1 MRRLPLVVLN
11 CILIAALASAS
22 IAPAQAQDGGEDAFI
37 ADLFSLMSS
46 EEKIGQLFVVAFD
59 GTDTSDA
66 SGIADLILNYHVGGV
81 ILTADHGNIVDSGD
95 RTPAQVARLT
105 SSLQL
110 LAARAGVQSA
120 PYIPLFVALEQDGG
134 GPAYGEITAGLTPQ
148 PSPMALGAT
157 WDPIDAQEIGRVVG
171 DELSA
176 LGINFLIGPSLDVLT
191 QPASDGGDIGVHAFG
206 GDPYWVGTMAGAYA
220 RGLSEGSGGRI
231 AVVAKHFPGEGGLF
245 SDADTIDRSLDQLQ
259 RVDLEPYFRLMQI
272 PAGELRPTIGAV
284 QTSHARIRG
293 FRDRLERTDPIS
305 VDASALATLLNL
317 PAVSAWRDAG
327 GLMVSGSLGALPLR
341 RYYDQTGTTFPAEQI
356 ALDAFLAGNDLLIL
370 NDFSLTGAASAEQQ
384 TILATI
390 RTFQQRYREDLDF
403 QDRVD
408 RAVKRILRLKFR
420 LFPGFQAAD
429 ATAVPD
435 ALDAR
440 LGQGLPAVER
450 VAQDSLA
457 RLYPSDAQVEAA
469 PLSVP
474 SPEESFLIFTD
485 DRLVVDCTRCPE
497 RATLFTTAISQ
508 TLTRVAGVPAKQITS
523 LGFADLKAFLA
534 GAPSA
539 QNLNLPELFAQA
551 SWIILAE
558 QNLQSD
564 VQQSDAARLLLRERR
579 DLIAGKRVT
588 LFAFGPPYGL
598 STEDLAP
605 ITAGYYAMY
614 SIGQPFVDVAVAAL
628 AGQMQPVSSPPV
640 SVAAIDYDLATQI
653 EPDPDQLLRIFVGE
667 AEAGPGTPTPGPP
680 SYRVGDD
687 IRIRTDLILDRNGHP
702 VPDGTPVRFTVVY
715 RDAGDVSQRIDGL
728 TVDGAAAIV
737 FAIANNGR
745 MEIGAV
751 SEPVLSSVRLQLTI
765 AEEGVTIV
773 QTVVPR
779 PPATP
784 TRLPTATSTLAPT
797 ATPTPTPIALVD
809 SLLGAEPRRA
819 NLIDLALS
827 LLGVTLVGA
836 WGYRVESR
844 RKVEDAV
851 DRAVRLVLWG
861 SLSGLAVYTGYAVG
875 LPGAD
880 ALRAAFGGWT
890 ALIVTLVGAVA
901 PWVLDR
907 ALLRSR
913 ND

>member
-1 MRRLPLVVLN
+1 
-11 CILIAALASAS
+11 
-22 IAPAQAQDGGEDAFI
+22 
-37 ADLFSLMSS
+37 
-46 EEKIGQLFVVAFD
+46 
-59 GTDTSDA
+59 
-66 SGIADLILNYHVGGV
+66 
-81 ILTADHGNIVDSGD
+81 
-95 RTPAQVARLT
+95 
-105 SSLQL
+105 
-110 LAARAGVQSA
+110 
-120 PYIPLFVALEQDGG
+120 
-134 GPAYGEITAGLTPQ
+134 
-148 PSPMALGAT
+148 
-157 WDPIDAQEIGRVVG
+157 
-171 DELSA
+171 
-176 LGINFLIGPSLDVLT
+176 
-191 QPASDGGDIGVHAFG
+191 
-206 GDPYWVGTMAGAYA
+206 
-220 RGLSEGSGGRI
+220 
-231 AVVAKHFPGEGGLF
+231 
-245 SDADTIDRSLDQLQ
+245 
-259 RVDLEPYFRLMQI
+259 MQI
-272 PAGELRPTIGAV
+272 PAGMLRPTIGAV

-317 PAVSAWRDAG
+317 PAVSAWREAG

-508 TLTRVAGVPAKQITS
+508 TLTRVAGVPAEQITS

-551 SWIILAE
+551 RWIILAE

-628 AGQMQPVSSPPV
+628 AGQIQPVSSPPV

-737 FAIANNGR
+737 FAIENNGR

-784 TRLPTATSTLAPT
+784 TRLPTATATLAPT

-907 ALLRSR
+907 AWQRSG